1 MDSKK
6 FNMIAKRIVI
16 GTVGVKAFYD
26 ASNKTVFCAKLL
38 GISDGIN
45 GNGKCLIENELID
58 EYMKFDFPQGS
69 HRMLYKVK
77 DSVFAYFE
85 FFNVD
90 EEEADAI
97 IGKNNFIRVGNY
109 DDIFKFGEF

>member
-1 MDSKK
+1 MDIKK
-6 FNMIAKRIVI
+6 FNKIAKRIVI
-16 GTVGVKAFYD
+16 GAVGVKAFYD

-38 GISDGIN
+38 GVSDGIN

-58 EYMKFDFPQGS
+58 EYVKFDFPQGS
-69 HRMLYKVK
+69 RRMLYKVK

-85 FFNVD
+85 FFNAD